1 MSFPTRYH
9 ARVKYIFKNNMLAKY
24 RYKKTCKVCEGE
36 GFTHIDSDNKL
47 VCCPR
52 CINVVEAKKDYEILE
67 NEIAIN
73 TV

>member
-1 MSFPTRYH
+1 MNFPTRYH
-9 ARVKYIFKNNMLAKY
+9 DRVKKIFENNTLP
-24 RYKKTCKVCEGE
+24 RYKHKKKCKVCEGK
-36 GFTHIDSDNKL
+36 GFTHRDSDNKL

-73 TV
+73 TI